1 ENFSGGCVAG
11 YMRTPDGRCKPT
23 FYQLIT

>member
-23 FYQLIT
+23 FYQ

>member
-23 FYQLIT
+23 F